1 MSENNRKKDDI
12 RLHWDRMAHRYQ
24 DFVSGEFS
32 YSRLIEQPA
41 AAELLGSL
49 TGLRVLDAGC
59 GSGHSTFFLE
69 GLNPKSLLGID
80 LSPEMIAL
88 AEEEKARRGSAAG
101 FHTGD
106 GETLDLVPAESIDLV
121 FSSTM
126 TQYFA
131 SLEPFFN
138 ACSRVLKLYG
148 RLVIS
153 IIHPVYSAQYPIDG
167 LPDRLPEDDEW
178 TVRYLDRRPRGYLQ
192 PWIEHTEGD
201 KVKTTSFHH
210 TFTDYFQAL
219 SSAGFQ
225 LIELVEPEPPQVF
238 KERFPERY
246 EAYLTT
252 PTFVLL
258 GMVKAIG

>member
-1 MSENNRKKDDI
+1 MSEINRNKNDI
-12 RLHWDRMAHRYQ
+12 RLHWDRMAHRYR

-69 GLNPKSLLGID
+69 GLNPRLLVGID

-88 AEEEKARRGSAAG
+88 AEEEKVRRGSAAT
-101 FHTGD
+101 FYVGD
-106 GETLDLVPAESIDLV
+106 GETLDLIPDESLDLV

-126 TQYFA
+126 THYFP
-131 SLEPFFN
+131 SLEPFFT

-153 IIHPVYSAQYPIDG
+153 VIHPLYSAQYPIDSS
-167 LPDRLPEDDEW
+167 PDRQPDDDEW
-178 TVRYLDRRPRGYLQ
+178 TVRYLDRRPREYLQ
-192 PWIEHTEGD
+192 PWIESSDGE
-201 KVKTTSFHH
+201 KEKTTSFHH
-210 TFTDYFQAL
+210 TFSDYFQAL
-219 SSAGFQ
+219 TSAGFQ

-246 EAYLTT
+246 EAYVTT
-252 PTFVLL
+252 PTFALL
-258 GMVKAIG
+258 GMVKVIG